1 MRNIKKLKLQ
11 IIIKEEPFMKD
22 NITINTSREILGE
35 EFIKPMGITA
45 NRLAKNTM
53 IRATRISEIV
63 N

>member
-1 MRNIKKLKLQ
+1 
-11 IIIKEEPFMKD
+11 MKD